1 MEQPFSTLLF
11 VILGFGFCIYAV
23 LVDAQSKVESKPNT
37 TPPPPSPPPPP
48 AVPPPPT
55 PLSPPPPPPSPS
67 PPPPPSPSPP
77 PPPSPSPPPSPPP
90 PSPPPPPQRPR
101 PLTPP
106 TPPTPNHHSSK
117 KNSTSHSKN
126 AATDPTSN
134 VNPNRMNNDTAEHHH
149 DQKINLGKTIGLLFV
164 GIAGILQIC
173 VVGFLT
179 FKRRQLLKLK
189 DRYETC
195 SSS

>member
-23 LVDAQSKVESKPNT
+23 LVDAQSKVESQPNT
-37 TPPPPSPPPPP
+37 TSPPPPIYRPPPSPPSPAPPPLPSPPPRPP

-55 PLSPPPPPPSPS
+55 PLSPPPPPQSPS
-67 PPPPPSPSPP
+67 TPPPSS
-77 PPPSPSPPPSPPP
+77 
-90 PSPPPPPQRPR
+90 PPPPQRPR
-101 PLTPP
+101 PRPR
-106 TPPTPNHHSSK
+106 PNTTN
-117 KNSTSHSKN
+117 KNSTDHSKN

-134 VNPNRMNNDTAEHHH
+134 VNPNQMNNDSAEHHH
-149 DQKINLGKTIGLLFV
+149 GQKINLGKTIGLLFV
-164 GIAGILQIC
+164 GIAGILQIF

>member
-1 MEQPFSTLLF
+1 MDEEE
-11 VILGFGFCIYAV
+11 
-23 LVDAQSKVESKPNT
+23 VEI
-37 TPPPPSPPPPP
+37 
-48 AVPPPPT
+48 PPPPT

-67 PPPPPSPSPP
+67 PPPPPSPSPSPP

-90 PSPPPPPQRPR
+90 PSSPPPPQRPR

-173 VVGFLT
+173 VVGFVRIIPVSRKIDSSRFIAVSGERQRLASGVSDQADGLG
-179 FKRRQLLKLK
+179 FWYLLANRR
-189 DRYETC
+189 RPAFFFTGVE
-195 SSS
+195 SAF

>member
-37 TPPPPSPPPPP
+37 TPPPPSPPPPPPPP

-90 PSPPPPPQRPR
+90 PSSPPPPQRPR

-164 GIAGILQIC
+164 
-173 VVGFLT
+173 VGFLT